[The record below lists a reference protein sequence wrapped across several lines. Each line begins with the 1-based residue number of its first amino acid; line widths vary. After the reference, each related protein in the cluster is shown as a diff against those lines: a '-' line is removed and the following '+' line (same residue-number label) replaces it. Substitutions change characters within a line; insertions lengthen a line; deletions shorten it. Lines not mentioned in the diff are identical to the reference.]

1 MGLIRN
7 RKILVMVFVIVMVVA
22 VGFVLTATPASAAS
36 KKTLKLIKD
45 KRITYYKTGLVKKIV
60 EEFPEGKTEST
71 YKYNKAGR
79 ITSIVYCY
87 DDRKETS
94 EHYLFKYTKKGKL
107 KSISNVDRQ
116 TSYTYKAKV
125 KSDKKK
131 KITTIKLYS
140 NEGFRSVVKY
150 DSKGRIKY
158 YKRYAYDL
166 PGVLNYT
173 ITSKIKWDS
182 KGFIKRIDGDDTDEF
197 NPGHITFHTKVKS
210 GLAKKITVTHG
221 YNPEYTDT
229 YTFKHAKKKIKK
241 KYVKAVKAQQR
252 NLLYWDCRGFLVD
265 FDDFVLFLQI

>member
-1 MGLIRN
+1 MGLVRN
-7 RKILVMVFVIVMVVA
+7 RKIWIMAFVIVMAVA
-22 VGFVLTATPASAAS
+22 VGFVFTAAPASAAS

-60 EEFPEGKTEST
+60 EEYSDGKTESR

-79 ITSIVYCY
+79 ITSMAYYY
-87 DDRKETS
+87 DDMKGAS
-94 EHYLFKYTKKGKL
+94 ELYLFKYTKKGKL
-107 KSISNVDRQ
+107 KSISYVDKE

-125 KSDKKK
+125 KFDKKK

-140 NEGFRSVVKY
+140 DEGVRNVVKY

-158 YKRYAYDL
+158 FRYYAYDL

-173 ITSKIKWDS
+173 VTCKIKWDS
-182 KGFIKRIDGDDTDEF
+182 KGFIKGIDGDDADEF

-229 YTFKHAKKKIKK
+229 YTFKYAKKKIKK

-252 NLLYWDCRGFLVD
+252 NLLYRECSQFLVD
-265 FDDFVLFLQI
+265 YDHFVLFL